1 MKFKGTYTALVTPF
15 NASDGKVD
23 YGKLRALLEE
33 QIAGGVAGVVPVGT
47 SGESPTLSYEE
58 HDKVIATT
66 CEVCRGRIQ
75 VIAGTGANS
84 THEAIALTRHAMEV
98 GADATLQVTPYYNK
112 PSQEGLYRHFAAVAE
127 LGLPVVLYNV
137 PGRSGREIAVE
148 TVARL
153 AALPAVQA
161 VKDAGGSVDRVSQI
175 KAACDIQ
182 VLSGDDSLTVPMI
195 SVGACGVIS
204 VASNVMPRETSEMVR
219 AALAGDFATARALH
233 YRLYPLFRDLFIET
247 NPVPV
252 KAALARMGKIDEA
265 YRLPLCPL
273 SPANAAALDA
283 TLRALGLLP

>member
-1 MKFKGTYTALVTPF
+1 MNFKGTYTALVTPF

-23 YGKLRALLEE
+23 YGRLRALLEE

-66 CEVCRGRIQ
+66 CEACRGRIQ

-84 THEAIALTRHAMEV
+84 THEAIDLTRHAIDA

-127 LGLPVVLYNV
+127 LGIPVVLYNV
-137 PGRSGREIAVE
+137 PGRSGREISVE

-153 AALPAVQA
+153 AALPMVQA
-161 VKDAGGSVDRVSQI
+161 VKEAGGSVDRVSQI
-175 KAACDIQ
+175 KSSCDIQ

-247 NPVPV
+247 NPVPA

-273 SPANAAALDA
+273 SPTNAAALDA
-283 TLRALGLLP
+283 TLRALGLIS

>member
-1 MKFKGTYTALVTPF
+1 MKFEGTYTALVTPF
-15 NASDGKVD
+15 NHSDGKVD
-23 YGKLRALLEE
+23 FGKLRALLEE

-58 HDKVIATT
+58 HDKVISTT
-66 CEVCRGRIQ
+66 CEMCRGRIQ

-84 THEAIALTRHAMEV
+84 THEALALTRHAIDV

-127 LGLPVVLYNV
+127 LGIPVVLYNV

-148 TVARL
+148 TIARL
-153 AALPAVQA
+153 AALPMVQA
-161 VKDAGGSVDRVSQI
+161 VKEAGGSVDRVSQI
-175 KAACDIQ
+175 KDACDIQ

-195 SVGACGVIS
+195 SVGASGVIS
-204 VASNVMPRETSEMVR
+204 VASNVMPRETSDMVR
-219 AALAGDFATARALH
+219 AALRGDFATARSLH

-247 NPVPV
+247 NPVPA
-252 KAALARMGKIDEA
+252 KAALARMGKIDEE

-273 SPANAAALDA
+273 SPANAAKLDA
-283 TLRALGLLP
+283 TLKALGLI

>member
-1 MKFKGTYTALVTPF
+1 MKFRGTYTALVTPF
-15 NASDGKVD
+15 NASDGHVD

-33 QIAGGVAGVVPVGT
+33 QIAGGVEGVVPVGT

-58 HDKVIATT
+58 HDKVISTV
-66 CEVCRGRIQ
+66 CDFCRGRVQ
-75 VIAGTGANS
+75 VVAGTGANS
-84 THEAIALTRHAMEV
+84 THEAIALTRHAIDA

-112 PSQEGLYRHFAAVAE
+112 PSQEGLYRHFATVAE

-153 AALPAVQA
+153 AKVPNIAA
-161 VKDAGGSVDRVSQI
+161 VKEAGGSVDRVSKI
-175 KAACDIQ
+175 RSLCDIA

-204 VASNVMPRETSEMVR
+204 VASNVVPREMSDMVR
-219 AALAGDFATARALH
+219 AALDGDFAKARDLH
-233 YRLYPLFRDLFIET
+233 FRLYPLFRDLFIET

-252 KAALARMGKIDEA
+252 KAALAYMGKIDET
-265 YRLPLCPL
+265 YRLPLCEL
-273 SPANAAALDA
+273 EAKNAEALKA
-283 TLRALGLLP
+283 TMRALGLI